1 MRMIKRGVAQLMIGM
16 CILCAGYEAYAEENT
31 MNLAAEAT
39 TLNGLEFNRH
49 GMATRDNYNFTLK
62 TTEHATVIFSARC
75 FPKGQCLEVYD
86 VAVPAT
92 VMEELA
98 TMACANGKPTGGPAQ
113 QTPKPIPDYPTWN
126 YSLQWADGST
136 TGPGAAWRAMVEYL
150 HALAVKCAEERP

>member
-31 MNLAAEAT
+31 MNLAVEAT
-39 TLNGLEFNRH
+39 TLNGLEFNRR
-49 GMATRDNYNFTLK
+49 GMGMQDNYSFTLK
-62 TTEHATVIFSARC
+62 TTEHATV
-75 FPKGQCLEVYD
+75 
-86 VAVPAT
+86 
-92 VMEELA
+92 MEELA
-98 TMACANGKPTGGPAQ
+98 AMACANGKPTGGPAQ